1 MKITVDG
8 REVECDKGELVIAV
22 AERAGVY
29 IPRFCYHPR
38 MRSVGMCRMCL
49 VNVDGGRGPA
59 ITASC
64 IAEVA
69 DGMVVDTQAPTVKH
83 AQDAVLE
90 FLLINHP
97 LDCPVCDK
105 GGECPLQDQTL
116 RYGPGESRFV
126 EEKRHFAKPIAI
138 SPLVLLDRERC
149 ILCDRCTRFSKEVA
163 GDPLIHFFD
172 RGNQTEVNTFPDHP
186 FASYFSGNVVQLC
199 PVGALTSAS
208 YRFTARPWDIDRV
221 ASTCTSCAVGCRVSV
236 ESTTNRLTRKQGLDS
251 EPVNQGWLCD
261 RGRYDFGWANSE
273 DRLTAPLVRR
283 GDELVEASWG
293 EALGAAA
300 AELSDVITKHGPDA
314 VGVIGGARL
323 TNEDCY
329 AWAKLAK
336 SVLRTDNTDAQLG
349 DGLPPEVVLGLP
361 QATIADACSASTL
374 VVIAPDLKEELPVLF
389 LRLRGAVIDHGL
401 RVIEV
406 TPRPTALTPL
416 AAVSLVHRPGE
427 AAAVAG
433 ALVADDAPADAVGGV
448 PAAALASA
456 RAALS
461 AAGDGVVVV
470 LGRPSLAESADLAAA
485 AAGALHAALP
495 GATFLPALR
504 RGNVRGALD
513 MGLAPGLLPG
523 RVSLDAGREWFEQQW
538 GALPTGRGLDAA
550 GMLRAASEGR
560 LHALVLLGADP
571 LADFPD
577 RELARRALTTVG
589 RVIAVDTFL
598 TDSSRHATVVLAA
611 AGYGEKEGST
621 TNIEG
626 RVTRLGQEVVSVGT
640 SWADWVIAT
649 ELAHRLGGELGFESV
664 EDVWAEIERVAP
676 AHAGLTLALLRAP
689 GRADGIVVPVA
700 GDPAAGAR
708 TLAEAVARDPGAAVP
723 PASVVDGAGASVGV
737 RIRGATIVPGAWR
750 AGDAGVATAGAE
762 AVAVALEDR
771 PEGDGGE
778 GDGRGEGDDGHDGEP
793 AVAAR
798 PPLLAWSPAAAP
810 APAPPVDAYS
820 LRLVSGR
827 ELYDPLAVSVAKT
840 PVLAGL
846 SRPAALRVNPFELE
860 RLGVPSGHNVHVTS
874 SRGTFT
880 LKVVGDDAVPRGT
893 ATLPFNAATPGAA
906 ELIDASAPV
915 TDVRLERA

>member
-8 REVECDKGELVIAV
+8 REVECERGEYVIAA

-49 VNVDGGRGPA
+49 VNIDGGRGPA
-59 ITASC
+59 LTASC
-64 IAEVA
+64 VAEVA
-69 DGMVVDTQAPTVKH
+69 DGMVVDTQAPSVKK
-83 AQDAVLE
+83 AQDGVLE

-116 RYGPGESRFV
+116 RYGPGDSRFV
-126 EEKRHFAKPIAI
+126 EEKRHFAKPISV

-149 ILCDRCTRFSKEVA
+149 ILCDRCTRFAKEVA
-163 GDPLIHFFD
+163 GDPLIHFFE
-172 RGNQTEVNTFPDHP
+172 RGNDTEVNTFPEHP

-199 PVGALTSAS
+199 PVGALTSVS
-208 YRFTARPWDIDRV
+208 YRFVARPWDIERV
-221 ASTCTSCAVGCRVSV
+221 ESTCTSCAVGCRVSV

-261 RGRYDFGWANSE
+261 RGRYDFGWVNSAE
-273 DRLTAPLVRR
+273 RLTEPMVRR
-283 GDELVEASWG
+283 NGELVAVPWG
-293 EALGAAA
+293 AALQAAA
-300 AELSDVITKHGPDA
+300 AELSDAVAKHGPGS

-323 TNEDCY
+323 SNEDCY

-336 SVLRTDNTDAQLG
+336 AVLKTDNVDAQLG

-361 QATIADACSASTL
+361 QATIAEACAASTL
-374 VVIAPDLKEELPVLF
+374 VVIAPDLKEELPVLW
-389 LRLRGAVIDHGL
+389 LRLRDAVLNRGL

-406 TPRPTALTPL
+406 TPRATSLTPL
-416 AAVSLVHRPGE
+416 AAASLVHRPGE
-427 AAAVAG
+427 ADAVAA
-433 ALVADDAPADAVGGV
+433 ALVAASPPSDAVAGV
-448 PAAALASA
+448 PAAAVAAAHAVL
-456 RAALS
+456 RAGA
-461 AAGDGVVVV
+461 DRVVAV
-470 LGRPSLAESADLAAA
+470 LGRTSLAESGDLAAA
-485 AAGALHAALP
+485 AAGALLRGLP
-495 GATFLPALR
+495 GVTFLPVLR

-523 RVSLDAGREWFEQQW
+523 RVGLDEGRAWFEQHW
-538 GALPTGRGLDAA
+538 GALPDTRGLGTA

-577 RELARRALTTVG
+577 RELARRALTTAG

-598 TDSSRHATVVLAA
+598 TESSRHATVVLAA

-626 RVTRLGQEVVSVGT
+626 RVTRLGKKVVSAGT

-649 ELAHRLGGELGFESV
+649 ELADRLGVDLGFESV
-664 EDVWAEIERVAP
+664 DDVWDEIERVAP
-676 AHAGLTLALLRAP
+676 AHAGATLALLRAP
-689 GRADGIVVPVA
+689 GRADGVVVPVA

-708 TLAEAVARDPGAAVP
+708 SLAEVVARDPRAAVA
-723 PASVVDGAGASVGV
+723 PASVVDGATASVGV
-737 RIRGATIVPGAWR
+737 RIRGQVDLGAGWEPLPATPVE
-750 AGDAGVATAGAE
+750 GAE
-762 AVAVALEDR
+762 
-771 PEGDGGE
+771 PEGVDPAAGGGASN
-778 GDGRGEGDDGHDGEP
+778 GDGDGDGDGDGEP
-793 AVAAR
+793 APPAR
-798 PPLLAWSPAAAP
+798 PALLHWSPAAAP
-810 APAPPVDAYS
+810 GSTPSVDAYS

-827 ELYDPLAVSVAKT
+827 ELYDPLAVSVARA
-840 PVLAGL
+840 PHLAGL
-846 SRPAALRVNPFELE
+846 PRPAGLRVNPSELE
-860 RLGVPSGHNVHVTS
+860 RLGVADGHNVHVTS
-874 SRGTFT
+874 ARATVT
-880 LKVVGDDAVPRGT
+880 LKVIGDPRVPRGT
-893 ATLPFNAATPGAA
+893 AVLPFNLTAPGAA
-906 ELIDASAPV
+906 ELIDADALV